1 MRIWW
6 GYRPIGCAVISLS
19 ARAVILVDT
28 DAMICVLGD
37 AHLDVVVRMSGPLS
51 EETDT
56 PAATC
61 VSVGGQ
67 AANVAVWVTAL
78 GGRSRL
84 IAARG
89 TDLGAEIVSAELAR
103 RGVELVGPIV
113 PGNTGVVVSL
123 STGGRQR
130 SMLTDR
136 GVGAALAASE
146 VSPDWL
152 DGCEWLHLSGYALAQ
167 EPMRTAALAVA
178 RAAHQRSVRL
188 ALDLSSTAM
197 IESVGVA
204 SFRELIASISPEV
217 VFGNEAEAAL
227 LGGLD
232 GDGLHGDG
240 PLEYGLPDH
249 GRLIVKLGAEGV
261 RVAGKHFPALPTVPV
276 DSTGAGDAFAAGYLV
291 GGVELGLAAAAR
303 AVAKMGAMP

>member
-1 MRIWW
+1 
-6 GYRPIGCAVISLS
+6 
-19 ARAVILVDT
+19 
-28 DAMICVLGD
+28 MICVLGD
-37 AHLDVVVRMSGPLS
+37 AHLDVVVRMSGPLT

-61 VSVGGQ
+61 LGVGGQ
-67 AANVAVWVTAL
+67 AANVAAWVTTL

-123 STGGRQR
+123 SSGGRQR

-136 GVGAALAASE
+136 GVGAALAADA
-146 VSPDWL
+146 VRPDWL
-152 DGCEWLHLSGYALAQ
+152 DGCEWLHLSGYALAH
-167 EPMRTAALAVA
+167 EPVRTAAIAMA
-178 RAAHQRSVRL
+178 QAAIQRSVRL
-188 ALDLSSTAM
+188 SIDLASTAM
-197 IESVGVA
+197 IESYGVA
-204 SFRELIASISPEV
+204 SFRKLIVSIGPDV
-217 VFGNEAEAAL
+217 VFGTEAEAAL
-227 LGGLD
+227 LG
-232 GDGLHGDG
+232 DG
-240 PLEYGLPDH
+240 PLGH
-249 GRLIVKLGAEGV
+249 GALIVKLGAEGV
-261 RVAGKHFPALPTVPV
+261 RVAGRHFPAVPTVPV

-291 GGVELGLAAAAR
+291 GGVDLGLAAAAR